1 MLRSE
6 IQKETGLT
14 RKAIEYYEDKGLINP
29 QKSENGYRDYS
40 IKDLEILKKV
50 SIFRKLGMSISD
62 IYQCILA
69 GGVTLPSVLR
79 KKQHQLEIDE
89 KRKVILEMIVKG
101 ESDELINEKVS
112 SLEVEETIYEKLEIA
127 FPGYFGQMLFAAYQ
141 PFLNEPLEND
151 GKDSFYKYIAYL
163 DRLPSFEL
171 TEEEKRYIE
180 KISSAFDMKT
190 LKDVN
195 QAKLDAVESPEKW
208 MKDNENVISQYESYK
223 NSEEY
228 QNSMMKQ
235 IQDKL
240 KNFMKENQYY
250 EIAIPLIR
258 KFSKSYDNY
267 YKKLLKANEQYLNN
281 KYQ

>member
-1 MLRSE
+1 
-6 IQKETGLT
+6 
-14 RKAIEYYEDKGLINP
+14 
-29 QKSENGYRDYS
+29 
-40 IKDLEILKKV
+40 
-50 SIFRKLGMSISD
+50 
-62 IYQCILA
+62 
-69 GGVTLPSVLR
+69 
-79 KKQHQLEIDE
+79 
-89 KRKVILEMIVKG
+89 
-101 ESDELINEKVS
+101 
-112 SLEVEETIYEKLEIA
+112 
-127 FPGYFGQMLFAAYQ
+127 MLFAAYQ

-171 TEEEKRYIE
+171 TEEEIKYIE
-180 KISSAFDMKT
+180 KMSSPFDMKT
-190 LKDVN
+190 LKDIN
-195 QAKLDAVESPEKW
+195 QAKLDAIESPENW
-208 MKDNENVISQYESYK
+208 MKDNEDAISSYESYK

-240 KNFMKENQYY
+240 KNFMKEIQYY

-267 YKKLLKANEQYLNN
+267 YKKLLKANEQYLKN

>member
-14 RKAIEYYEDKGLINP
+14 RKAIEYYEDKGLIHP

-40 IKDLEILKKV
+40 TKDLEILKKV

-62 IYQCILA
+62 IYQYISSD
-69 GGVTLPSVLR
+69 GDTLSSVLR
-79 KKQHQLEIDE
+79 EKQYQLDLDE
-89 KRKVILEMIVKG
+89 KRKEILEMIVKG

-112 SLEVEETIYEKLEIA
+112 LLEMKETIYEKLEIA

-141 PFLNEPLEND
+141 PFLNDPLEND
-151 GKDSFYKYIAYL
+151 GKNSFYKYIDYL
-163 DRLPSFEL
+163 DKLPSFEL
-171 TEEEKRYIE
+171 TEEEKKYIE
-180 KISSAFDMKT
+180 KISSPFDMKT
-190 LKDVN
+190 LKDIN
-195 QAKLDAVESPEKW
+195 QDKLDAVENPEKW
-208 MKDNENVISQYESYK
+208 LKDNEDAISSYESYK

-235 IQDKL
+235 VQEKL

-267 YKKLLKANEQYLNN
+267 YKKLLKANELYLCN
-281 KYQ
+281 K

>member
-14 RKAIEYYEDKGLINP
+14 RKAIEYYEDKGLISP

-62 IYQCILA
+62 IYQCISS
-69 GGVTLPSVLR
+69 GGDTLSSVLR
-79 KKQHQLEIDE
+79 EKQHQLELDE

-101 ESDELINEKVS
+101 ESNELINEKVS

-151 GKDSFYKYIAYL
+151 VKVSFYKYIDYL

-171 TEEEKRYIE
+171 TEEEKKYIE
-180 KISSAFDMKT
+180 NISSSFDMKT
-190 LKDVN
+190 LRDVN
-195 QAKLDAVESPEKW
+195 QAKLDAIESFEKW
-208 MKDNENVISQYESYK
+208 MKDNEDVISQYETYK

-267 YKKLLKANEQYLNN
+267 YKKLLKANEEYLNN